1 MPNLQL
7 LLDQDLCEIKLCNK
21 EFIRDAKILMTDKNV
36 QFKVKTLIIRD
47 LDSDQDHILEWL
59 LLKSPKLIS
68 LDIYHCYAG
77 S

>member
-7 LLDQDLCEIKLCNK
+7 LLDQDQFEIDMKDAD
-21 EFIRDAKILMTDKNV
+21 FIRDATILMTDTNI
-36 QFKVKTLIIRD
+36 QFKVKTLFID
-47 LDSDQDHILEWL
+47 NLDSDQVHILEWL

-68 LDIYHCYAG
+68 LEIYG